1 MNKRIIAFITA
12 FAMLFTLCGSISVF
26 AKGEI
31 WDETPVV
38 ADTAY
43 DEALKLLSALGVN
56 SLANNDKLVTYNVFY
71 DVLSIIL
78 SQGGAALDI
87 SDLTGISFSRAA
99 GSTGLTYED
108 AVRSLVNLLGYKA
121 QTDSA
126 NGSFAVYVSIA
137 SRIGLLSDVEDASND
152 TISARNTAVMLKNAL
167 DTDMLQVKTLGTKVS
182 YETVKG
188 ETLLYVYRGI
198 KNDEGVV
205 EANGYTSFFSADG
218 MGKDRVK
225 INGTMYEDEKN
236 SAGDLIGYAVKY
248 YYYDTGK
255 TDKILTAYADDEMN
269 DIIEI
274 NGNFTGF
281 EGRKVYYTNDSGKE
295 KNVTIPGSVP
305 VLYNGTALSK
315 YDSSVFDFTDSRAY
329 LIDNDNDGKI
339 EVVSIWKST
348 EYYVN
353 SVDTILTK
361 IHDGIGNQLIDLS
374 ESSDFDRI
382 RFFDENGAK
391 TTFYSIGAG
400 DLLTAYIS
408 KDGHLFD
415 AYVSKQ
421 KVNGK
426 VVEIGKNNID
436 RSFITIG
443 ENEYFMTDSFYA
455 KEKENLLLGI
465 SGTFYLNRD
474 GKIAYAVYTDGE
486 MNYGYL
492 TYIDYEDGLKS
503 PISGRILKSDGKFGQ
518 LELKEKVKIDG
529 KNYTS
534 SKTALEALRNAVTA
548 SGTGVIRYDVD
559 ENDKVYVVD
568 TAYRSQYEGENTL
581 FSFGPKSAA
590 SYTAATTLF
599 HTKFRLD
606 ATKTVLFFAPTDANL
621 QSEDNFGVGDPTM
634 LKSSA
639 THIVQGFGTDK
650 KNFIPEVVV
659 CDESFI
665 LDDKIVSSTASFVFK
680 EAKKV
685 LNENGDETYKIS
697 YFKTYNPKEAY
708 CSEVSVFESSGIKSG
723 DVFVGLFN
731 NKGEFSRMLKVYD
744 AKTHVLDLSYYEAN
758 SISTSSY
765 SSYCF
770 QMAGYIYFNNGTTIG
785 ICTDD
790 PATITDMGD
799 GKITWFKIS
808 DTVGTLVDSS
818 YKETDARYMRR
829 IAGIEMKDYVRYGS
843 DCARAYVRVD
853 NNSTQL
859 VAVYQK

>member
-1 MNKRIIAFITA
+1 MNKRIIAFISA
-12 FAMLFTLCGSISVF
+12 VAVLFTLFAGISAF
-26 AKGEI
+26 AA
-31 WDETPVV
+31 DESAPVI
-38 ADTAY
+38 DGAY
-43 DEALKLLSALGVN
+43 DEAVTLLSALGVN
-56 SLANNDKLVTYNVFY
+56 SLSATDKNVTYNVFY
-71 DVLSIIL
+71 DALSNIL

-87 SDLTGISFSRAA
+87 SDLTGISFSRTS
-99 GSTGLTYED
+99 GNTGLTYED

-126 NGSFAVYVSIA
+126 NGSFAVYASIA
-137 SRIGLLSDVEDASND
+137 GRIGLLSDVEDADGEIIN
-152 TISARNTAVMLKNAL
+152 ARNTAVMLKNAL
-167 DTDMLQVKTLGTKVS
+167 DTDMLQVKTLGTKIS

-205 EANGYTSFFSADG
+205 EANGYTSFFSPDG

-225 INGTMYEDEKN
+225 INGIMYEDEKN

-255 TDKILTAYADDEMN
+255 TDKIVTAYKNDELN
-269 DIIEI
+269 DVIEI
-274 NGNFTGF
+274 NGNFTGL
-281 EGRKVYYTNDSGKE
+281 EGRKVYYTNANGKE

-305 VLYNGTALSK
+305 VIYNGAALSSYK
-315 YDSSVFDFTDSRAY
+315 SSVFDFSDSCAY

-339 EVVSIWKST
+339 EVVVIWKST

-374 ESSDFDRI
+374 ESSEFDRI
-382 RFFDENGAK
+382 RFYDENGEE

-408 KDGHLFD
+408 NDGHLFD
-415 AYVSKQ
+415 AYVSKTS
-421 KVNGK
+421 VDGK
-426 VVEIGKNNID
+426 VIEIGKDNTD
-436 RSFITIG
+436 RMFVTIG

-455 KEKENLLLGI
+455 KEKDNLLLGV

-474 GKIAYAVYTDGE
+474 GKIAHAVYTDGK
-486 MNYGYL
+486 MDYGYL
-492 TYIDYEDGLKS
+492 TYIDYEDGPRS

-518 LELKEKVKIDG
+518 LEIKEKVKIDG

-548 SGTGVIRYDVD
+548 SGTGVIRYDAD
-559 ENDKVYVVD
+559 DDGKVYVVD
-568 TAYRSQYEGENTL
+568 TAYRSEYESGNTL

-590 SYTAATTLF
+590 SYTAGTTLF
-599 HTKFRLD
+599 PTKFRLD
-606 ATKTVLFFAPTDANL
+606 AKNTVLFFAPTDANL
-621 QSEDNFGVGDPTM
+621 QSEDNFGVGDPSM
-634 LKSSA
+634 LKSNA
-639 THIVQGFGTDK
+639 THIVQGFGTDR

-665 LDDKIVSSTASFVFK
+665 LDNKIISSTASYVFK

-685 LNENGDETYKIS
+685 LDEDGNETYRIK

-708 CSEVSVFESSGIKSG
+708 CSELSVFEQSGIKSG

-731 NKGEFSRMLKVYD
+731 NKGEFSRMLKIYD
-744 AKTHVLDLSYYEAN
+744 AKTHTLDLSYYE
-758 SISTSSY
+758 SEGISTASY
-765 SSYCF
+765 SSYCYQF
-770 QMAGYIYFNNGTTIG
+770 AGYIYFNNGTTIG
-785 ICTDD
+785 VCTDD

-808 DTVGTLVDSS
+808 DTVGALIDSS
-818 YKETDARYMRR
+818 YKESDARYMRR
-829 IAGIEMKDYVRYGS
+829 LAGIEMKDYVRYGS
-843 DCARAYVRVD
+843 DCARCYVRVD